1 MSMYKQMKQTFIS
14 EYKSRSGPYKSNII
28 KWNAEAPIMRVVKPT
43 NIARAR
49 ELGYKAKEG
58 VIVARVRVHGGSK
71 KRKQAGGG
79 RKPSKSGRYF
89 TMRKSSQA
97 IAEER
102 ASRKFSN
109 TVALNSYF
117 IGSSGSEKYFEVILL
132 DKNSS
137 VLKSDDQYSG
147 IISQEGR
154 AFRGLTSAGKKH
166 RGIIRKRF
174 GSHKLRQANRV
185 TPKNLKTT

>member
-14 EYKSRSGPYKSNII
+14 EYKTREGPYRSNII
-28 KWNAEAPIMRVVKPT
+28 KWNAEPSVIRAEGPT

-49 ELGYKAKEG
+49 TLGYRAKEG
-58 VIVARVRVHGGSK
+58 VLVARVRVHGGSK

-89 TMRKSSQA
+89 TFRKSAQA

-102 ASRKFSN
+102 ASRKFTN

-117 IGSSGSEKYFEVILL
+117 VGKSGSEKYYEVILL
-132 DKNSS
+132 DVNHNAIKADPRYGS
-137 VLKSDDQYSG
+137 
-147 IISQEGR
+147 IIAQKGR
-154 AFRGLTSAGKKH
+154 AHRGLTSAGKRH
-166 RGIIRKRF
+166 RGITRKRF
-174 GSHKLRQANRV
+174 GSHKHRQANRMSK
-185 TPKNLKTT
+185 TPK

>member
-1 MSMYKQMKQTFIS
+1 MKQTFIS
-14 EYKSRSGPYKSNII
+14 EYKTRSGQYKSNII
-28 KWNAEAPIMRVVKPT
+28 KWNSEAPIIRVPKPT

-58 VIVARVRVHGGSK
+58 VIMARVRVHGGSK

-89 TMRKSSQA
+89 TFRKSSQA
-97 IAEER
+97 IAEQR
-102 ASRKFSN
+102 ASRKFTN
-109 TVALNSYF
+109 TIALNSYF

-132 DKNSS
+132 DKNSNA
-137 VLKSDDQYSG
+137 LKSDGQYNS
-147 IISQEGR
+147 ILSQSGR
-154 AFRGLTSAGKKH
+154 AYRGLTSAGKKH

-174 GSHKLRQANRV
+174 GSHKLRQRNRI
-185 TPKNLKTT
+185 TPNNLKRT

>member
-14 EYKSRSGPYKSNII
+14 EYKNRSDVYKSKII
-28 KWNAEAPIMRVVKPT
+28 KWNSEPPVIRVDGPT

-49 ELGYKAKEG
+49 ELGYRAKDG
-58 VIVARVRVHGGSK
+58 ILMARIRVHGGSK

-89 TMRKSSQA
+89 TFRKSSQA

-117 IGSSGSEKYFEVILL
+117 VGESGSEKYFEVILL
-132 DKNSS
+132 EKNSNA
-137 VLKSDDQYSG
+137 LASDKRYANIVSKK
-147 IISQEGR
+147 GR
-154 AFRGLTSAGKKH
+154 AYRGLTSSGKRH

-174 GSHKLRQANRV
+174 GSHRLRQANRV
-185 TPKNLKTT
+185 SRNSKHG

>member
-1 MSMYKQMKQTFIS
+1 MYKQMKQTFIS
-14 EYKSRSGPYKSNII
+14 GYKTRSDLYKSHII
-28 KWNAEAPIMRVVKPT
+28 AWNAESTVTRVAKPT

-58 VIVARVRVHGGSK
+58 ILVARVRVKGGSK

-89 TMRKSSQA
+89 NFVKSSQK

-102 ASRKFSN
+102 ASRKFLN
-109 TVALNSYF
+109 CEVLNSYF
-117 IGSSGSEKYFEVILL
+117 VGSAGSKSYYEVILVQR
-132 DKNSS
+132 DHPVINA
-137 VLKSDDQYSG
+137 DPIYSA
-147 IISQEGR
+147 IAAQRGR

-166 RGIIRKRF
+166 RGIARKRY
-174 GSHKLRQANRV
+174 GSIKMR
-185 TPKNLKTT
+185 PSKNKYMRTVK